1 MAPNAA
7 DALCAAIGQTSLNV
21 RIRRRLRD
29 VRLKLFTLSNAN
41 LKLDLCA
48 LQAYIKNTDIL
59 GFMVMPR
66 TAQRPDRIS
75 LRLSPQA
82 KRKIERAYS
91 DKTLTDFVVDV
102 ALQKADAIV
111 REHEVI
117 TLSAEEWERFEA
129 LLLHPPKPNK
139 KLKQTLAWYRQVA
152 RD

>member
-1 MAPNAA
+1 
-7 DALCAAIGQTSLNV
+7 
-21 RIRRRLRD
+21 
-29 VRLKLFTLSNAN
+29 
-41 LKLDLCA
+41 
-48 LQAYIKNTDIL
+48 
-59 GFMVMPR
+59 MPR

-82 KRKIERAYS
+82 KRKLERAAAYS

-117 TLSAEEWERFEA
+117 TLSA

>member
-1 MAPNAA
+1 M
-7 DALCAAIGQTSLNV
+7 T
-21 RIRRRLRD
+21 
-29 VRLKLFTLSNAN
+29 
-41 LKLDLCA
+41 
-48 LQAYIKNTDIL
+48 
-59 GFMVMPR
+59 R

-82 KRKIERAYS
+82 KRKLERAAAYS

-102 ALQKADAIV
+102 ALQKADAIL

-117 TLSAEEWERFEA
+117 TLSAEEWERFQA
-129 LLLHPPKPNK
+129 LLSQPPKPNK

>member
-1 MAPNAA
+1 M
-7 DALCAAIGQTSLNV
+7 LMT
-21 RIRRRLRD
+21 
-29 VRLKLFTLSNAN
+29 
-41 LKLDLCA
+41 
-48 LQAYIKNTDIL
+48 
-59 GFMVMPR
+59 R

-82 KRKIERAYS
+82 KRKLERAAAYS

-117 TLSAEEWERFEA
+117 TLSAEEWERFQA

>member
-1 MAPNAA
+1 MIDVGNYPTICDRTDGASRKSKPQS
-7 DALCAAIGQTSLNV
+7 D
-21 RIRRRLRD
+21 RL
-29 VRLKLFTLSNAN
+29 
-41 LKLDLCA
+41 
-48 LQAYIKNTDIL
+48 L

-82 KRKIERAYS
+82 KRKLERAAAYS
-91 DKTLTDFVVDV
+91 DKTLTDFVLDV

-117 TLSAEEWERFEA
+117 TLSTEEWERFQA

>member
-1 MAPNAA
+1 
-7 DALCAAIGQTSLNV
+7 
-21 RIRRRLRD
+21 
-29 VRLKLFTLSNAN
+29 

-48 LQAYIKNTDIL
+48 YKAYIYNFGIR
-59 GFMVMPR
+59 GAIVMPR
-66 TAQRPDRIS
+66 TAQRLDRIS

-82 KRKIERAYS
+82 KRKLERAAAYS

-102 ALQKADAIV
+102 ALQKADVIV

-117 TLSAEEWERFEA
+117 TLSAKEWERFQA
-129 LLLHPPKPNK
+129 LLLHPPKPNT